1 MLPLRL
7 ARVLVLLTLWVSC
20 GPSGTRRDDAVV
32 VLLPREPEQLDPRY
46 VGDAYGLKLSRL
58 LHASLVKIDPH
69 SLAVGFD
76 LAERVEVV
84 DPLHVHVTVRPG
96 LHFADGSVLDAEDVV
111 ATFRALTDPRVK
123 SRVAS
128 TFARIAEVYAEN
140 PLAVMFTLKA
150 AHATFVTDLE
160 MPVLRAEDAF
170 VPAAAGRTL
179 VGAGPYLLA
188 SRAPGELELTANPLW
203 HGGMPPY
210 PHVRFV
216 VIHDDNT
223 RALRLLGNA
232 ADLALNTIPPML
244 VPLFEQRPDFSVRTA
259 PGVGT
264 TYLGVNLTHPQLRD
278 PRVRR
283 AIAYAI
289 DRASIVRYKLGGRA
303 RLAAS
308 FIPPGHWA
316 HEPASNGSPYAPDKA
331 RALLDV
337 AGLVPRAD
345 GTRLSLTLRTSSDR
359 SVVSIARAMVGM
371 LREVG
376 IDVEVRPSEGATLLA
391 DLARGRFELTFLQIP
406 EVFEPHV
413 LSWFFGSDHIPEP
426 GVHEGANRW
435 RLRSSALDAALERG
449 RLTSVQSERIA
460 AYLEAQRILAAELPV
475 IPLWHEDVVSVTSQR
490 LRNYR
495 VPRDARFG
503 TLTR

>member
-1 MLPLRL
+1 MLPLG
-7 ARVLVLLTLWVSC
+7 LLCALSIVALSAAC
-20 GPSGTRRDDAVV
+20 GRPAARRDDAIV

-46 VGDAYGLKLSRL
+46 TGDAYGLKLSRL

-84 DPLHVHVTVRPG
+84 DPLHVHVSLRSG
-96 LHFADGSVLDAEDVV
+96 LRFADGSALDADDVV

-128 TFARIAEVYAEN
+128 TFSRIAEVYAES
-140 PLAVMFTLKA
+140 PSAVMFTLKA
-150 AHATFVTDLE
+150 PHATFVTDLE

-170 VPAAAGRTL
+170 VPATQGRKL
-179 VGAGPYLLA
+179 VGAGPYVLA
-188 SRAPGELELTANPLW
+188 ARAPGELELKPNPHW
-203 HGGMPPY
+203 HGGRPRY

-244 VPLFEQRPDFSVRTA
+244 APLFEHRRDFSVRTA

-264 TYLGVNLTHPQLRD
+264 TYMGLNLTHPQLRD
-278 PRVRR
+278 ARVRR
-283 AIAYAI
+283 AIAYAL
-289 DRASIVRYKLGGRA
+289 DRASIVRHKLGGRA

-308 FIPPGHWA
+308 FVPPGHWA
-316 HEPASNGSPYAPDKA
+316 HDPTSNGSAYAPDKA
-331 RALLDV
+331 RALLDA
-337 AGLVPRAD
+337 AGLTPRAD
-345 GTRLSLTLRTSSDR
+345 GTRISLTLRTSSDR
-359 SVVSIARAMVGM
+359 FVVSIARAMVGM

-426 GVHEGANRW
+426 GVREGANRW
-435 RLRSSALDAALERG
+435 RLRSAALDAALERG
-449 RLTSVQSERIA
+449 RVTSVPAERLA
-460 AYLEAQRILAAELPV
+460 AYIEAQRILAEELPV
-475 IPLWHEDVVSVTSQR
+475 IPLWHEDVVAVTSER
-490 LRNYR
+490 LSDYR

-503 TLTR
+503 TLAR